1 MSKYL
6 NRLAARIARE
16 KLRESAEQ
24 AKNWIVTKKLV
35 LEAEDEAGEAMD
47 LELQQGDTVEM
58 GADENG
64 DLGIKTGAAVVVVS
78 DPELAKRIADVVVSA
93 DELSDVEFVQ
103 KPALDAV
110 LDGEDVDTTIDA
122 LADEEGTDIEVP
134 EVNIEKKESVE
145 AKFAKFAKHDIR
157 AAHKLVCEA
166 IQVEDCEDRPLNLYT
181 IKADRVMKES
191 YTDYA
196 KFAARV
202 SEMKGSLQ
210 PGEREIALSENGKV
224 MGSFDKA
231 ANAGILFT
239 EEEFD
244 SPEAMDGMD
253 DQPQA
258 LMQEYDLS
266 DENLEKPDLTVLTPE
281 DRAKLDEVM
290 AELDVE
296 DLSTMAVQKVDE
308 VGEKLQETPALAEL
322 MDNYGV
328 PAIWYAWKGEEA
340 NVPEVTEACLKRYEE
355 SAKTGADY
363 MKLVKGLRGLKEST
377 IATIVG
383 SFNDHSLQECVRVYD
398 SKYGKYVKAMKESCD
413 ADNFIAETAE
423 AKRFTKRYFA

>member
-16 KLRESAEQ
+16 QLRESAEQ
-24 AKNWIVTKKLV
+24 AKNWIVSKKLI
-35 LEAEDEAGEAMD
+35 LETEEGD
-47 LELQQGDTVEM
+47 LELDAGDTVEM

-78 DPELAKRIADVVVSA
+78 DPELAAKIADIVVSS
-93 DELSDVEFVQ
+93 DELSDVNFVQ

-110 LDGEDVDTTIDA
+110 LDGEEVDDVIDS
-122 LADEEGTDIEVP
+122 LADEEGTDVEVP
-134 EVNIEKKESVE
+134 EIDVEKKESVE

-157 AAHKLVCEA
+157 AAHTLVCES
-166 IQVEDCEDRPLNLYT
+166 IQVEEGEAKPLNMHL

-210 PGEREIALSENGKV
+210 PGEREIALNENGKV
-224 MGSFDKA
+224 IGSFDKA
-231 ANAGILFT
+231 SNSGILFT

-244 SPEAMDGMD
+244 SAEAMDGMD
-253 DQPQA
+253 DQPQD
-258 LMQEYDLS
+258 LMQEYNFGAED
-266 DENLEKPDLTVLTPE
+266 LEKPDLSTLSPE
-281 DRAKLDEVM
+281 DKAKLDELM
-290 AELDVE
+290 AELN
-296 DLSTMAVQKVDE
+296 
-308 VGEKLQETPALAEL
+308 VGEFTDAAMQTADKVYNDALAAQETNPAVAEL
-322 MDNYGV
+322 MQQYGL
-328 PAIWYAWKGEEA
+328 PAVWYAWKGTQA
-340 NVPEVTEACLKRYEE
+340 DVPAVAEACLKKYEE

-363 MKLVKGLRGLKEST
+363 MALVKGLRGLSEST
-377 IATIVG
+377 MATIVG

-398 SKYGKYVKAMKESCD
+398 SKYGKYVKAMKESVD

>member
-16 KLRESAEQ
+16 QLRESAEQ
-24 AKNWIVTKKLV
+24 AKNWIVSKRLV
-35 LEAEDEAGEAMD
+35 LEAEDEAGMPAD
-47 LELQQGDTVEM
+47 LELDAGDTVEV

-64 DLGIKTGAAVVVVS
+64 DMAVKTGAAVVVIT
-78 DPELAKRIADVVVSA
+78 DPDLAAKIADVIVSS
-93 DELSDVEFVQ
+93 DELSDVNFVQ

-110 LDGEDVDTTIDA
+110 LDGEEVDDVIDS

-134 EVNIEKKESVE
+134 EIDVDKKESVE
-145 AKFAKFAKHDIR
+145 AKFAKFAQHDIR
-157 AAHKLVCEA
+157 AAHKLMCES
-166 IQVEDCEDRPLNLYT
+166 IQVEEGEAKPLNMRT

-202 SEMKGSLQ
+202 SELKGSLQ

-224 MGSFDKA
+224 IGSFDKA
-231 ANAGILFT
+231 ASAGTLFT

-253 DQPQA
+253 DQPQDLMQEYNFGAEDLEKPDLSALAPEDKAKLDELLAGMDVGEFSDLELQKVGAVEQGMREVPALDA
-258 LMQEYDLS
+258 LMQEYGL
-266 DENLEKPDLTVLTPE
+266 
-281 DRAKLDEVM
+281 
-290 AELDVE
+290 
-296 DLSTMAVQKVDE
+296 
-308 VGEKLQETPALAEL
+308 
-322 MDNYGV
+322 
-328 PAIWYAWKGEEA
+328 PAIWYAWKGSDVNTPDVVES
-340 NVPEVTEACLKRYEE
+340 CLKGYEE

-363 MKLVKGLRGLKEST
+363 MKLVRGLRGLKEAT
-377 IATIVG
+377 VATIVG
-383 SFNDHSLQECVRVYD
+383 SFNDHNLAECVRVYD
-398 SKYGKYVKAMKESCD
+398 SKYGKYIKAMKESVD